1 MINTPEQA
9 AKPPAPVLFCAPS
22 RRGARARPGFASR
35 RAKRLGSAAG
45 FCAPPRKKNF
55 TNRRGCSII
64 ELALGRTAGSCATAR
79 QIPGLWR
86 SWLSRYTGSVEIT
99 GSNPVSS
106 TRCSRRNMAAK
117 RPAIAGLFV
126 PLWPFCSPP
135 AAGGKAFAACRPGR
149 RRRRATVWRR
159 QRSARSSP
167 GCINGGQVGK
177 ITIRLR
183 FDADLFTWDTLK
195 LWMEVFVW
203 QGTGYWSWRTTRRS
217 PASS

>member
-1 MINTPEQA
+1 MCA
-9 AKPPAPVLFCAPS
+9 AAQKKLYKPARMLYN
-22 RRGARARPGFASR
+22 RTRARAHGRFVRYGAANSGAL
-35 RAKRLGSAAG
+35 AKL
-45 FCAPPRKKNF
+45 
-55 TNRRGCSII
+55 
-64 ELALGRTAGSCATAR
+64 
-79 QIPGLWR
+79 
-86 SWLSRYTGSVEIT
+86 
-99 GSNPVSS
+99 
-106 TRCSRRNMAAK
+106 
-117 RPAIAGLFV
+117 AIALHWQCRDHRFESGKLHQMQ
-126 PLWPFCSPP
+126 PPQYGCKKARNRGPFCSPLTFLFSVGLLPP
-135 AAGGKAFAACRPGR
+135 AAGGKAFAARRTGR

>member
-9 AKPPAPVLFCAPS
+9 AKPPAPALFCAPS

-64 ELALGRTAGSCATAR
+64 ELALGRTAGSCGTAR

-126 PLWPFCSPP
+126 LPLQQ
-135 AAGGKAFAACRPGR
+135 AA
-149 RRRRATVWRR
+149 
-159 QRSARSSP
+159 
-167 GCINGGQVGK
+167 
-177 ITIRLR
+177 
-183 FDADLFTWDTLK
+183 
-195 LWMEVFVW
+195 
-203 QGTGYWSWRTTRRS
+203 RRS
-217 PASS
+217 PPVGREGGGGGQRYDGGSVPPVLRPAASTAGRSQKLQFVCDSMQTCLHGIP